1 MFWTRYVKRVP
12 FVNRGTAFLSKG
24 IKRVGPLRGAS
35 LYDTL
40 LSTHPHRGFEWVFSD
55 PKIWKKY
62 WIKNYDTY
70 SALSLWLQVGGQQKS
85 YPLGESLGCLLS
97 LPRASAIL
105 YGTQASFAWP
115 RARWSGQIWQICN
128 GHFFWFHGICW
139 IRFASLGEASW
150 SEYLRQF
157 CFHDLGVV
165 MYRCGFN
172 FVKNVVLE
180 SESMWYGG

>member
-1 MFWTRYVKRVP
+1 MFWTRYVKGVP
-12 FVNRGTAFLSKG
+12 FVNKEVPLFCQKVLKG
-24 IKRVGPLRGAS
+24 LDFCAEPPCM
-35 LYDTL
+35 TL
-40 LSTHPHRGFEWVFSD
+40 CWVPTPTRALNGFFPIRKFER
-55 PKIWKKY
+55 
-62 WIKNYDTY
+62 NA
-70 SALSLWLQVGGQQKS
+70 ALSLWLQVGGQQKS

-165 MYRCGFN
+165 MYRCGLN